1 MLGIVFFFCFLHS
14 GASFTSA
21 SFIVAMA
28 KQEKYVR
35 FEQPS
40 PIIVS
45 QSHRITK
52 HTHPKQTLW
61 QPEASAPSFARP
73 LRHPELCFAEFGKPI
88 VLQGA
93 EQPETV
99 FPDEMSTTQS
109 YNEKPLVE
117 THRQGV
123 DEVQLLELDGGKR
136 VEFSMGAQGASF
148 FDGGIQTSTPADDVF
163 HAPNRYRSGSE
174 NLRGDR
180 ARFDDWR
187 SQGPYTAPQPRV
199 SSPVGPAPGAPPQGG
214 GFHTTTIAVTSTQR
228 SSVSDL
234 TRICAPVSPSSGN
247 TSKLAFEV
255 RSTKLN

>member
-1 MLGIVFFFCFLHS
+1 MLGILFFVFFTVEPRSPVPPSSLPWRSRRNTFDSSSPLQSSSVKATVSPSIPIPSRPF
-14 GASFTSA
+14 GNPRPQPRASQDLSVIQ
-21 SFIVAMA
+21 SF
-28 KQEKYVR
+28 
-35 FEQPS
+35 
-40 PIIVS
+40 VS
-45 QSHRITK
+45 LSLENR
-52 HTHPKQTLW
+52 
-61 QPEASAPSFARP
+61 SFFR
-73 LRHPELCFAEFGKPI
+73 
-88 VLQGA
+88 GA

-123 DEVQLLELDGGKR
+123 DEGQLLESDGGKR
-136 VEFSMGAQGASF
+136 DEFSMGAQGASF

-163 HAPNRYRSGSE
+163 HASNRYRSGSE

-234 TRICAPVSPSSGN
+234 TRICAPVSPSSSN
-247 TSKLAFEV
+247 TSKLALEV
-255 RSTKLN
+255 RATKLN